1 MSTLIDI
8 ELMIAEEN
16 RQQLPQTTSSGLSN
30 RDTTTAQIMITLR
43 MLRQRTLSIRLW
55 FSAQITRVLA
65 TDSIAASDRI
75 SHRIGLVQEEETIGD
90 LLHQVQQIDRVEELK
105 GAPEEAH

>member
-43 MLRQRTLSIRLW
+43 MLRQCTLPIRL
-55 FSAQITRVLA
+55 
-65 TDSIAASDRI
+65 
-75 SHRIGLVQEEETIGD
+75 
-90 LLHQVQQIDRVEELK
+90 
-105 GAPEEAH
+105 